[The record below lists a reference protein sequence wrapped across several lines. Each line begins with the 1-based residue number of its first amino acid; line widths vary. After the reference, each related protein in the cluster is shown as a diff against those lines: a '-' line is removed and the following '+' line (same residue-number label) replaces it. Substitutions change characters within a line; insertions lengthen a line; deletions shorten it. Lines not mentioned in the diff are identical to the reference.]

1 MLKEPGGTNA
11 IMDLELKEE
20 NGQIIDVYSVYS
32 FCCGMK
38 SRLN

>member
-20 NGQIIDVYSVYS
+20 KMD
-32 FCCGMK
+32 K
-38 SRLN
+38 SLMFIQFIHFVVE